1 MKKFLISLLGILV
14 AISFL
19 ILLVDDMEA
28 SSINI
33 KAGSKV
39 SHITQGNWNEDNRL
53 FGIEYQF
60 NDNIIIEHSEF
71 INSYSKPTKFDM
83 VTLQYHPINYEKVKI
98 GGGVSF
104 GRQEGYCT
112 KGWDTVRCKDGMS
125 DVSPI
130 VIPFIGA
137 EIDNFIVRYTYI
149 PNSVEI
155 FSFGFK
161 AIEWGE

>member
-1 MKKFLISLLGILV
+1 MTSKQVFKDNLFIVPILM
-14 AISFL
+14 A
-19 ILLVDDMEA
+19 LVFALNVRAD
-28 SSINI
+28 SINI

-39 SHITQGNWNEDNRL
+39 NHIAKGEWNEDNRL
-53 FGIEYQF
+53 IGVEYQF

-71 INSYSKPTKFDM
+71 INSYSKPTQFDM

-98 GGGVSF
+98 GGGISF

-112 KGWDTVRCKDGMS
+112 KGWDTLRCKDGMS

-130 VIPFIGA
+130 ILPFIGA
-137 EIDNFIVRYTYI
+137 ELDNFIVRYTYI

-155 FSFGFK
+155 FTFGFK
-161 AIEWGE
+161 AVEF